1 VAAVTRARAEE
12 HRRKAQECLDLARA
26 ISLKT
31 ERAVLIDMAQSWL
44 RLAEEQDGQEQP
56 QSVAQQRQQ
65 AQDARHA
72 RTFIAAEHPS
82 QLRCG

>member
-12 HRRKAQECLDLARA
+12 CRRKAQECLDLPRA

-65 AQDARHA
+65 AQPKDDD
-72 RTFIAAEHPS
+72 TKE
-82 QLRCG
+82 